1 MLELSPC
8 AGVDGR
14 HAADLSSLAE
24 LFQAPFMPVRALP
37 LSGPACLWRGFQCL
51 FDRRWRGLV
60 LAPLAI
66 NALLF
71 GAGSVWAAGRV
82 AAAVRWLQDALPGWL
97 DWLAFL
103 AWPLFGLGLLLVF
116 VYAFTALANL
126 IGAPFNAVLARRVTG
141 DVAPPA
147 GGWLRE
153 AGQAMLNELRKLRYF
168 LLRAVPLG
176 LLLWVPGVNLVAGPA
191 WLLLGAWLLA
201 LEYLDYPLAN
211 RGLDFRAVRR
221 AATAMPLRALGFGAS
236 VLLLGAVPVLNL
248 LLMPAAVIGA
258 CLLVQGGDG
267 T

>member
-1 MLELSPC
+1 MT
-8 AGVDGR
+8 
-14 HAADLSSLAE
+14 
-24 LFQAPFMPVRALP
+24 MPLLGHP
-37 LSGPACLWRGFQCL
+37 LSGPACLWRGFRCL
-51 FDRRWRGLV
+51 FDRRWRSLV

-126 IGAPFNAVLARRVTG
+126 IGAPFNVILARRVSG

-153 AGQAMLNELRKLRYF
+153 ATQAMLNELRKLRYF
-168 LLRAVPLG
+168 LVRAVPLG
-176 LLLWVPGVNLVAGPA
+176 LLLWVPGVNLVAGPL
-191 WLLLGAWLLA
+191 WLLLGRGCWRSNTSTTRWATGALILVPCAGRPLPCRCGRWALA
-201 LEYLDYPLAN
+201 
-211 RGLDFRAVRR
+211 
-221 AATAMPLRALGFGAS
+221 AACCCWARCRS
-236 VLLLGAVPVLNL
+236 
-248 LLMPAAVIGA
+248 
-258 CLLVQGGDG
+258 
-267 T
+267 

>member
-1 MLELSPC
+1 M
-8 AGVDGR
+8 A
-14 HAADLSSLAE
+14 
-24 LFQAPFMPVRALP
+24 MPILDHP
-37 LSGPACLWRGFQCL
+37 LSGPACLWRGFRCL
-51 FDRRWRGLV
+51 FDRRWRSLV

-103 AWPLFGLGLLLVF
+103 AWPLFGLALLLVF

-126 IGAPFNAVLARRVTG
+126 IGAPFNVILARRVSG

-153 AGQAMLNELRKLRYF
+153 AAQAMLSELRKLRYF
-168 LLRAVPLG
+168 LVRAVPLG
-176 LLLWVPGVNLVAGPA
+176 LLLWVPGLNLVAGPL

-201 LEYLDYPLAN
+201 LEYLDYPLGN
-211 RGLDFRAVRR
+211 RGLDFGAVRQT
-221 AATAMPLRALGFGAS
+221 AAAMPLRALGFGGS
-236 VLLLGAVPVLNL
+236 VLLLGAVPVVNL

-258 CLLVQGGDG
+258 CLLVRDDDRD
-267 T
+267 